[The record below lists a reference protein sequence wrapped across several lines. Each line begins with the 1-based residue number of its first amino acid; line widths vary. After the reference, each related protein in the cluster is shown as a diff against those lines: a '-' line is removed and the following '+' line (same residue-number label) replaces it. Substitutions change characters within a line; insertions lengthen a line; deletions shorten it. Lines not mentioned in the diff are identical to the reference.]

1 MTLSVTGDN
10 IQFPDLS
17 TQASAQVGFKNRV
30 IDGGFTLNQ
39 RVYVSGTALS
49 AGVYA
54 HDRWK
59 AGASGCT
66 YTFTQGALGVN
77 TTITITA
84 GSLIQVI
91 EGCNVA
97 EGGTYVLSWTG
108 TAQGKANTGSY
119 GASGTVVVTG
129 WTPGTNLPIEFNT
142 GTVSNIQLE
151 KGSTATSFDY
161 RDYGRELI
169 MCQRYYLRFNAE
181 QSASIVAPLGLGS
194 GTSDV
199 QVPFIFTTP
208 MRTVPTP
215 AQNSLN
221 IADGVTSTAVT
232 SVSLQSTQSS
242 TAAANVD
249 FSVASGVITFRPY
262 LIRAASTA
270 GYLSFSSEL

>member
-1 MTLSVTGDN
+1 MSITVNGTSITFNDA
-10 IQFPDLS
+10 S
-17 TQASAQVGFKNRV
+17 TQASAQVGMKNK
-30 IDGGFTLNQ
+30 IINGGFILNQ
-39 RVYVSGTALS
+39 RGYVSGTALS
-49 AGVYA
+49 AGIYA

-84 GSLIQVI
+84 GSLIQMI
-91 EGCNVA
+91 EGCNLP

-151 KGSTATSFDY
+151 KGSAATSFDY

-169 MCQRYYLRFNAE
+169 MCQRYYSKSGGVNYHGANYDGSNWIGQVYFKVSLRATPTVNFTGA
-181 QSASIVAPLGLGS
+181 V
-194 GTSDV
+194 GTSLITADTETFS
-199 QVPFIFTTP
+199 FIKSS
-208 MRTVPTP
+208 V
-215 AQNSLN
+215 
-221 IADGVTSTAVT
+221 GVFLTSWNV
-232 SVSLQSTQSS
+232 
-242 TAAANVD
+242 AA
-249 FSVASGVITFRPY
+249 
-262 LIRAASTA
+262 
-270 GYLSFSSEL
+270 EL

>member
-169 MCQRYYLRFNAE
+169 MCQRYYQTFGGVNTTETFGAFVGYN
-181 QSASIVAPLGLGS
+181 STS
-194 GTSDV
+194 GYDGPAMTL
-199 QVPFIFTTP
+199 PIT
-208 MRTVPTP
+208 MRAVPT
-215 AQNSLN
+215 
-221 IADGVTSTAVT
+221 VTTIGTFNVSPGTGGTITLGGIYISATPYAFSIST
-232 SVSLQSTQSS
+232 TQASGLTTGLLYMVRTSS
-242 TAAANVD
+242 TSSRIN
-249 FSVASGVITFRPY
+249 F
-262 LIRAASTA
+262 TA
-270 GYLSFSSEL
+270 EL